1 MGAGTIQQEMRKT
14 AMQELIRFIDN
25 DRMQD
30 SYTKNQILDL
40 LTYKLD
46 KERLDIMQA
55 FFDGRFKGDQWDD
68 VEDYYDKNYKQ

>member
-1 MGAGTIQQEMRKT
+1 
-14 AMQELIRFIDN
+14 
-25 DRMQD
+25 MQD